1 MPTIKQLSQRTWQ
14 AVLSTAQGLW
24 LFFLYVWVGYI
35 MIGSLG
41 SLQLRDALEAAPEGG
56 TFDQVISSKS
66 EFERKIEIIQKR
78 NPRNDQSMY
87 EEVDLLEVE
96 IQRLWDDIFDR
107 AIEAK
112 IVSDQLIEEEPENY
126 YHSLINKVR
135 ESCSRS
141 SSQPT
146 SKQPVNSEICTVIQD
161 YNFYVETADEMYIQI
176 NQQLSNFESEQEMK
190 DIEEIKRI
198 REQTPFQDLFTT
210 VEFMDELNALSFL
223 QQPREILVLQL
234 TMVMGTLGSLVT
246 MTWLYIR
253 RDTDLG
259 IRRTLFLPL
268 VGSVSAFIIFVF
280 FKAGQLT
287 ISSGGGSS
295 SLSPFF
301 LSFVGII
308 SGLLSERAYARM
320 ESVGTKFFTVEG
332 DNLRWGVRLRQAIEE
347 TGITVTM
354 LANYLGLEEGKINNI
369 IDEVTPATQ
378 EQQTLI
384 AACLRRESRELFT
397 DEPPMGQ
404 FNNKQRDPSYQSQ
417 GDNEPPPTTPGP
429 SL

>member
-96 IQRLWDDIFDR
+96 IQRLWDDIFDQ
-107 AIEAK
+107 AIKAK
-112 IVSDQLIEEEPENY
+112 IISDQLIEEEPENY

-161 YNFYVETADEMYIQI
+161 YSFYVETADQMYIQI

-354 LANYLGLEEGKINNI
+354 IANYLGLEEGKINNI

-404 FNNKQRDPSYQSQ
+404 FNNKQRDPSYQYQ
-417 GDNEPPPTTPGP
+417 GDNELPPTTPGP

>member
-78 NPRNDQSMY
+78 NPRNDQTMY
-87 EEVDLLEVE
+87 EEVDQLEVE

-112 IVSDQLIEEEPENY
+112 IVSDQLVEEEPENY

-146 SKQPVNSEICTVIQD
+146 SKQPVNTEICTVIQD
-161 YNFYVETADEMYIQI
+161 YNYYVDTADQMYIKI
-176 NQQLSNFESEQEMK
+176 NQQLSNFESEQEML

-198 REQTPFQDLFTT
+198 RNETQFQDLFTT

-332 DNLRWGVRLRQAIEE
+332 DNLRWGVRLRQAIAE
-347 TGITVTM
+347 TDITVTM

-378 EQQTLI
+378 AQQTLI